1 LVVGFGAGGAEA
13 GGGGGGCGWRLT
25 DACEDE
31 RGLEHDVEGCFLG
44 TDLGLA
50 LVDPDAEVEVE
61 EEEAEVKLMFVELE
75 ELRWT
80 RE

>member
-1 LVVGFGAGGAEA
+1 
-13 GGGGGGCGWRLT
+13 
-25 DACEDE
+25 
-31 RGLEHDVEGCFLG
+31 LEHDVEGCFRG

-50 LVDPDAEVEVE
+50 LVDPDAEVEVEVE

-75 ELRWT
+75 DLRWT